1 MELSSAIRRAIR
13 RDEPVVVDGITL
25 YPIRVAEYEEFLTA
39 RPAIEVMQRTFP
51 VRLLSVPL
59 LQALYTMDLEAVEAG
74 QAPSGLFYR
83 TLLFLALALRL
94 GVGEEA
100 DTRVKKFHVV
110 IDPQDPKRLKG
121 LRCVVNGM
129 EQVEITP
136 VLFQRMRPILAAQ
149 NGMEL
154 VSDEANPDLVQAER
168 DIAAAKGPKLEVTLE
183 ALLSVLCTLTGCEEV
198 EAEEWTV
205 RKLNSRREA
214 VNRVLNFLI
223 CGIGES
229 QGTKWKG
236 GNPSPSPFFDRVRE
250 DSPAL
255 ISMDQFA
262 GGKGLEAMRHPGSTP
277 PAGPLAG

>member
-13 RDEPVVVDGITL
+13 RDEPVEVDGILL
-25 YPIRVAEYEEFLTA
+25 YPVRVAEYDEFLTA

-59 LQALYTMDLEAVEAG
+59 LQAMYTMDLEAVEAG
-74 QAPSGLFYR
+74 EAPSGLFYR
-83 TLLFLALALRL
+83 ALLFLALALRL
-94 GVGEEA
+94 GVGEEMQN
-100 DTRVKKFHVV
+100 RVKRFQVV
-110 IDPQDPKRLKG
+110 ADSKDPKKLKG

-149 NGMEL
+149 NGIEL
-154 VSDEANPDLVQAER
+154 VSDDANPELVQAER
-168 DIAAAKGPKLEVTLE
+168 DIAAAKGPKLDVTLD
-183 ALLSVLCTLTGCEEV
+183 ALLSVLCTLTGCEEGEV
-198 EAEEWTV
+198 EEWTV

-214 VNRVLNFLI
+214 VNRVLNFVV
-223 CGIGES
+223 CGIGET

-236 GNPSPSPFFDRVRE
+236 GNPYPSPFFDRVRE

-255 ISMDQFA
+255 ISMEKFA
-262 GGKGLEAMRHPGSTP
+262 GGKGLEAMQHPGSAP
-277 PAGPLAG
+277 PMGPPGN

>member
-13 RDEPVVVDGITL
+13 RDEPVEVDGILL
-25 YPIRVAEYEEFLTA
+25 YPILVAEYDEFLTA

-59 LQALYTMDLEAVEAG
+59 LQAMYTMDLEAVEAG
-74 QAPSGLFYR
+74 EAPSGLFYR
-83 TLLFLALALRL
+83 ALLFLALALRL
-94 GVGEEA
+94 GVGEEMQN
-100 DTRVKKFHVV
+100 RVKRFQVV
-110 IDPQDPKRLKG
+110 ADPKDPKKLKG

-149 NGMEL
+149 NGIEL
-154 VSDEANPDLVQAER
+154 VSDQANPDLVEAER

-183 ALLSVLCTLTGCEEV
+183 ALLSVLCTLTGCEEG
-198 EAEEWTV
+198 EAEEWTI
-205 RKLNSRREA
+205 RKLNSRKEA
-214 VNRVLNFLI
+214 VNRVLNFLV
-223 CGIGES
+223 CGIGET

-236 GNPSPSPFFDRVRE
+236 GNPYPSPFFDRVRE

-255 ISMDQFA
+255 IAMDKFA
-262 GGKGLEAMRHPGSTP
+262 GGKGLEAMQHPGSAP
-277 PAGPLAG
+277 PMGAPSG